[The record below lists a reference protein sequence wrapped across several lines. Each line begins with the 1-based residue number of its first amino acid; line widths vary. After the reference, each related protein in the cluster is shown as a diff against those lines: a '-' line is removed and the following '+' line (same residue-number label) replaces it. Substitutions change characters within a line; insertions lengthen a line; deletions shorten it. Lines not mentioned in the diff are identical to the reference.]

1 MNVVLSFLIFSCFLM
16 GSENSNEINTLLLPK
31 GVKKEDLL
39 WNKKTKTITFI
50 KSVNFSTETDDDYD
64 LEGFYWEVPNDVNKI
79 IIDPNVT
86 IKGGFRAS
94 KSLTITGKN
103 RKSSIIYGTITK
115 NWALGP
121 DGKVHIE
128 TSCKDGPKGDDRV
141 DDCHKWQ
148 YGAVSYL
155 GKDTNDVI
163 TVTNLTVHN
172 ARTYAITTFSAK
184 VDINNVHIKFDR
196 PYPDFQSNADG
207 VSAGKGSIIKN
218 SKFDCW
224 DDAIK
229 LYRDIM
235 VENVT
240 IIHNGN
246 GAPFQLGWGSKPTTS
261 HHKLKNILVIA
272 SPEKKRH
279 LALFSAS
286 TKNGSLNT
294 TVEID
299 GLKADYPDSLL
310 LKSDSKLPLFLLNSP
325 DVLLSVKAKNIY
337 MIAPIGHSGPGKLN
351 LSICN
356 NSEIFNTYQCGKTK
370 KITGCGW

>member
-1 MNVVLSFLIFSCFLM
+1 MNMVLSFCIFFRLLIGLD
-16 GSENSNEINTLLLPK
+16 NPNEINTLLLPK
-31 GVKKEDLL
+31 GVNAEHIN
-39 WNKKTKTITFI
+39 WNKKSKTITFS
-50 KSVNFSTETDDDYD
+50 KSVSFSVAADEDYD
-64 LEGFYWEVPNDVNKI
+64 LDGFYWEVPNVVDKI

-94 KSLTITGKN
+94 KSITITGKN
-103 RKSSIIYGTITK
+103 RKTSIIYGTSTK

-121 DGKVHIE
+121 DGKAHPE
-128 TSCKDGPKGDDRV
+128 SSCNDGPKGDDRV

-155 GKDTNDVI
+155 GKDTNAVI
-163 TVTNLTVHN
+163 SVNNLTVHN

-196 PYPDFQSNADG
+196 PYPDFQSNSDG

-218 SKFDCW
+218 SKFECW

-246 GAPFQLGWGSKPTTS
+246 GAPFQLGWGSRPNTS

-310 LKSDSKLPLFLLNSP
+310 LKSDSKLPLFLLKSP

-356 NSEIFNTYQCGKTK
+356 NSEIINTYQCGKTK

>member
-310 LKSDSKLPLFLLNSP
+310 LKSDSKLPLFLLKSP

>member
-1 MNVVLSFLIFSCFLM
+1 MNIVLSFGIFFCLLIGL
-16 GSENSNEINTLLLPK
+16 NSPDDINTLLLPK
-31 GVKKEDLL
+31 GVNAEYIT
-39 WNKKTKTITFI
+39 WNKKSKTITFL
-50 KSVNFSTETDDDYD
+50 KSVNFSVAADEDYD
-64 LEGFYWEVPNDVNKI
+64 LERFYWEVPNVVDKI

-86 IKGGFRAS
+86 IKGGFRTS
-94 KSLTITGKN
+94 KSISISGKN
-103 RKSSIIYGTITK
+103 RKTSIIYGTITK

-121 DGKVHIE
+121 DGKAHPE
-128 TSCKDGPKGDDRV
+128 SSCNDGPKGDDRV

-155 GKDTNDVI
+155 GKDTNAVI
-163 TVTNLTVHN
+163 TVNNLTIHN

-196 PYPDFQSNADG
+196 PYPDFQSNSDG

-218 SKFDCW
+218 SKFECW

-229 LYRDIM
+229 LYRDIT

-246 GAPFQLGWGSKPTTS
+246 GAPFQLGWGSKPNKS
-261 HHKLKNILVIA
+261 YHKLKNILVIS

-294 TVEID
+294 NVEID
-299 GLKADYPDSLL
+299 GLKANYPDSLM
-310 LKSDSKLPLFLLNSP
+310 LKSDSRLPLFLLKSP
-325 DVLLSVKAKNIY
+325 DVLLSVKAKNIH
-337 MIAPIGHSGPGKLN
+337 MTAPIGHSGPGKLN

-356 NSEIFNTYQCGKTK
+356 NSAIINTYQCGKTK